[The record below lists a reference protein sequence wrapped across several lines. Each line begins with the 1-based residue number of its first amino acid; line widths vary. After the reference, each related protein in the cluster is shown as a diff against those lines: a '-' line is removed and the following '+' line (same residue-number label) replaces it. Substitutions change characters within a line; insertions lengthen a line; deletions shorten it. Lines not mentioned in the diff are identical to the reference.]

1 MIEVENLTK
10 NYGAVQALRGVSF
23 TVPSGQVVGLLGPN
37 GAGKSTAMRII
48 TGYIGQTSGSA
59 RVDGQEVIEDP
70 ILCQRKIG
78 YLPEGNPLY
87 LEMRLHESLR
97 FSAEMHG
104 LRGPEREAAI
114 KRSMEQAG
122 LQGLGRRTIGT
133 FSKGFRQR
141 VGFAQALLHEPQ
153 ILILDEPTSGLDPNQ
168 QEEMRALIRH
178 LGEDRTIILSTHIL
192 PEVEASCSRALII
205 NEGKLVAEGSVEE
218 LKAQARGTGAVQVT
232 VRADD
237 VQIRSAF
244 QDLPFVREVSHDVD
258 PVDRAL
264 RRVRLEL
271 AEAPEV
277 AMLEAV
283 SRAAADHDLPL
294 SALSAELVSL
304 ERIFAELTRSETAR
318 SETGPALAAASSTN
332 EEGGSDA

>member
-59 RVDGQEVIEDP
+59 RVDGQEVVEDP
-70 ILCQRKIG
+70 IECQRKIG

-87 LEMRLHESLR
+87 LDMRLNESLR

-104 LRGPEREAAI
+104 LRGPDRETAI

-141 VGFAQALLHEPQ
+141 VGLAQALLHEPQ

-168 QEEMRALIRH
+168 QEEMRALIRR
-178 LGEDRTIILSTHIL
+178 LGEDCTIILSTHIL

-205 NEGKLVAEGSVEE
+205 NAGKLVAEGSVEE

-237 VQIRSAF
+237 AQITAAF
-244 QDLPFVREVSHDVD
+244 DGLPFVNALSHDVD

-271 AEAPEV
+271 AEAPE
-277 AMLEAV
+277 ASMLEAV
-283 SRAAADHDLPL
+283 SRAAADHQLPL
-294 SALSAELVSL
+294 SALSAEVVSL
-304 ERIFAELTRSETAR
+304 ERIFAELTRTEAGAVSSPVEAA
-318 SETGPALAAASSTN
+318 PAQA
-332 EEGGSDA
+332 EGGSDA

>member
-1 MIEVENLTK
+1 MIEVEDLTK

-59 RVDGQEVIEDP
+59 KVDGQEVIEDP
-70 ILCQRKIG
+70 IHCQRKIG

-87 LEMRLHESLR
+87 LDMRLNESLR

-168 QEEMRALIRH
+168 QEEMRTLIRH

-218 LKAQARGTGAVQVT
+218 LKAQARGSGAVQVT
-232 VRADD
+232 VRATAE
-237 VQIRSAF
+237 QITAAF
-244 QDLPFVREVSHDVD
+244 EGLPFVNEVSHDFD
-258 PVDRAL
+258 PVDREL
-264 RRVRLEL
+264 QRVRLGL
-271 AEAPEV
+271 SAAP
-277 AMLEAV
+277 AAPMLEAV
-283 SRAAADHDLPL
+283 SRAAADHQLPL

-304 ERIFAELTRSETAR
+304 ERIFADLTRSA
-318 SETGPALAAASSTN
+318 GAVPPAPAPQVAQN